1 MKKGSFMHKYMIL
14 FTFLAIFEHLFHI
27 ILDPFLKKG
36 LHHCNHHCN
45 CRYRIIASKIT
56 YKYIYILAAP
66 PLAPSREAVKRAA
79 NLPTIKCRSAAI
91 PEERGIRP
99 FFREKKNHATSNL
112 QTLNNMRMAQK

>member
-1 MKKGSFMHKYMIL
+1 MHKYMIL

-56 YKYIYILAAP
+56 YKYIYILAAL
-66 PLAPSREAVKRAA
+66 PLAPNGRLLRGPQTSQPSSAGPLQYRKRGGYAHF
-79 NLPTIKCRSAAI
+79 L
-91 PEERGIRP
+91 
-99 FFREKKNHATSNL
+99 EKKKIMQPLTCK
-112 QTLNNMRMAQK
+112 R